1 MGLWACAIL
10 HISFQ
15 SCLSPPNATLR
26 LDSPFYPSVFI
37 IAHAANHLT
46 CGCSCSCTWVPSSS
60 PARLPDWSTAALQ
73 QHCRIINKRLQPA
86 KPCGE
91 GGKQQN
97 KKREADKHP
106 QAGTCTQTR
115 PDRTNQ
121 PNHHAVN
128 VNHTLNLD

>member
-1 MGLWACAIL
+1 MLLQL
-10 HISFQ
+10 HLHLGPIIIT
-15 SCLSPPNATLR
+15 SPT
-26 LDSPFYPSVFI
+26 
-37 IAHAANHLT
+37 
-46 CGCSCSCTWVPSSS
+46 
-60 PARLPDWSTAALQ
+60 ARLGHRSTAAAALQ
-73 QHCRIINKRLQPA
+73 NP
-86 KPCGE
+86 
-91 GGKQQN
+91 QQTSSVAREIKKT